1 MTPMPR
7 VTSRRI
13 LFGSVAA
20 LYLLAFPYHP
30 GLRSPNELCRLW
42 QTRSL
47 VEYGSLDINRALR
60 DYGYVGDLSFK
71 DGRYFPSKAPLLSFA
86 AVPIYLVLRAWGG
99 GGRYAVPEIPLV
111 FWSRFFITVL
121 PTLVMLVYLRRFVRT
136 YLSNAWADVITATY
150 AVGSLAFG
158 YSLLFISHQPTAV
171 LLFGC
176 FYALWRG
183 ARGEWNAAAYAAA
196 GAFAGAAI
204 ACEYTSVLTLL
215 PLVVYAFLEL
225 FAPISAWKP
234 RLIVLARSLGLA
246 TIGAAPFVLA
256 LMLYHQ
262 ACFGS
267 PFETGYKYLNDPGY
281 QGWHVGGFL
290 GIGLPDARAFV
301 LSFFSPLRGLF
312 ALSPFL
318 LLAIPG
324 LVFVWR
330 ASAKGDR
337 PVRSLFWLSSLELLV
352 HAYFTSSFSY
362 ESWGWATG
370 PRHMTPLVPYL
381 LLPAGWLLQELSSRL
396 SGAARFGLPV
406 AIGLCITSIAMTGP
420 VALVNY
426 IPDSLSTAF
435 FGLVWPL
442 YRDGYLP
449 PTLLAFVGIPNP
461 WSGAVAVLLLGL
473 IALLTFV
480 RALQGGASQNGAAP
494 ASPRQ
499 GAVVWVTAIVV
510 MVHFGLM
517 RAATHGDAA
526 DIAAQ
531 RHLRGVW
538 LVPPG
543 KTTVFWPRA

>member
-1 MTPMPR
+1 
-7 VTSRRI
+7 
-13 LFGSVAA
+13 
-20 LYLLAFPYHP
+20 
-30 GLRSPNELCRLW
+30 
-42 QTRSL
+42 
-47 VEYGSLDINRALR
+47 
-60 DYGYVGDLSFK
+60 
-71 DGRYFPSKAPLLSFA
+71 
-86 AVPIYLVLRAWGG
+86 
-99 GGRYAVPEIPLV
+99 
-111 FWSRFFITVL
+111 
-121 PTLVMLVYLRRFVRT
+121 VRT
-136 YLSNAWADVITATY
+136 YLSDAWADVITATY

-183 ARGEWNAAAYAAA
+183 ARGEWNAAANLAA

-215 PLVVYAFLEL
+215 PLVIYAVLEL
-225 FAPISAWKP
+225 SAPISAWKP
-234 RLIVLARSLGLA
+234 RLSVLARSLGLA

-267 PFETGYKYLNDPGY
+267 LFETGYKYLNDPGY

-290 GIGLPDARAFV
+290 GIGLPDPRAFL

-324 LVFVWR
+324 LAFIWR
-330 ASAKGDR
+330 SAKGNGLLR
-337 PVRSLFWLSSLELLV
+337 CLFWLSSLELLV

-381 LLPAGWLLQELSSRL
+381 LLPAGWLLQELSNRL
-396 SGAARFGLPV
+396 SGAARLGLSI
-406 AIGLCITSIAMTGP
+406 AIGLCITSIAMMGA

-442 YRDGYLP
+442 YREGYLP

-461 WSGAVAVLLLGL
+461 WSGAITLLLLGL

-480 RALQGGASQNGAAP
+480 RALQGGVSQNEAAHAP
-494 ASPRQ
+494 PGQ
-499 GAVVWVTAIVV
+499 GAVAWVTAIVV

-517 RAATHGDAA
+517 RAATHGAA
-526 DIAAQ
+526 DVAAQ
-531 RHLRGVW
+531 RHLRAVW

-543 KTTVFWPRA
+543 KTAVFWPRA

>member
-1 MTPMPR
+1 MTAMPR
-7 VTSRRI
+7 VTSRRV

-30 GLRSPNELCRLW
+30 GLRSPNELSRLW
-42 QTRSL
+42 QTRAL

-121 PTLVMLVYLRRFVRT
+121 PTLVMLVYLRRFLRT
-136 YLSNAWADVITATY
+136 YLSDAWADVITATY

-183 ARGEWNAAAYAAA
+183 ARGEWNAAANLAA

-215 PLVVYAFLEL
+215 PLVIYAVLEL
-225 FAPISAWKP
+225 SAPISAWKP
-234 RLIVLARSLGLA
+234 RLSVLARSLGLA

-267 PFETGYKYLNDPGY
+267 LFETGYKYLNDPGY

-290 GIGLPDARAFV
+290 GIGLPDTRAFL

-324 LVFVWR
+324 LAFIWR
-330 ASAKGDR
+330 SAKGNGLLR
-337 PVRSLFWLSSLELLV
+337 CLFWLSSLELLV

-381 LLPAGWLLQELSSRL
+381 LLPAGWLLQELSNRL
-396 SGAARFGLPV
+396 SGAARLGLSI
-406 AIGLCITSIAMTGP
+406 AIGLCITSIAMMGA

-442 YRDGYLP
+442 YREGYLP

-461 WSGAVAVLLLGL
+461 WSGAITLLLLGL

-480 RALQGGASQNGAAP
+480 RALQGGVSQNEAAHAP
-494 ASPRQ
+494 PGQ
-499 GAVVWVTAIVV
+499 GAVAWVTAIVV

-517 RAATHGDAA
+517 RAATHGAA
-526 DIAAQ
+526 DVAAQ
-531 RHLRGVW
+531 RHLRAVW

-543 KTTVFWPRA
+543 KTAVFWPRA

>member
-1 MTPMPR
+1 MTAMPR
-7 VTSRRI
+7 VTSRRV
-13 LFGSVAA
+13 LFGSIAA

-42 QTRSL
+42 QTRAL
-47 VEYGSLDINRALR
+47 VEYGTLDINRALR

-86 AVPIYLVLRAWGG
+86 AVPIYLVLKAWGG

-121 PTLVMLVYLRRFVRT
+121 PTLVMLVYVRRFVRT
-136 YLSNAWADVITATY
+136 YLSDAWADVLTATY

-183 ARGEWNAAAYAAA
+183 VRGEWNAAAYAAA

-215 PLVVYAFLEL
+215 PLVVYAVLEL
-225 FAPISAWKP
+225 FASISPWKP
-234 RLIVLARSLGLA
+234 RLTALARSLGLA
-246 TIGAAPFVLA
+246 TIGAAPFVIA
-256 LMLYHQ
+256 LMLYHE

-267 PFETGYKYLNDPGY
+267 SFETGYKYLNDPGY

-312 ALSPFL
+312 SLSPFL

-324 LVFVWR
+324 LVFIWR
-330 ASAKGDR
+330 SAKSNASLRG
-337 PVRSLFWLSSLELLV
+337 LFWLSSLELLV

-381 LLPAGWLLQELSSRL
+381 LLPAGWFLQELSSRL
-396 SGAARFGLPV
+396 SGAARFGLAV

-420 VALVNY
+420 VALVDY

-449 PTLLAFVGIPNP
+449 PTVLAFVGIPNP
-461 WSGAVAVLLLGL
+461 WSGAVALLLLGL

-480 RALQGGASQNGAAP
+480 RALHAGASQSDAAHAP
-494 ASPRQ
+494 RRQ
-499 GAVVWVTAIVV
+499 GALAWVTAIVV

-517 RAATHGDAA
+517 RAATRGDAA
-526 DIAAQ
+526 DLGAQ
-531 RHLRGVW
+531 RHLRAVW

-543 KTTVFWPRA
+543 KTAVFWPWA

>member
-234 RLIVLARSLGLA
+234 RLTVLARSLGLA

-256 LMLYHQ
+256 LMMYHQ
-262 ACFGS
+262 ACFGN

-420 VALVNY
+420 V
-426 IPDSLSTAF
+426 
-435 FGLVWPL
+435 
-442 YRDGYLP
+442 
-449 PTLLAFVGIPNP
+449 
-461 WSGAVAVLLLGL
+461 GL

-480 RALQGGASQNGAAP
+480 RALQGGASQNGTAH
-494 ASPRQ
+494 ASRRQ